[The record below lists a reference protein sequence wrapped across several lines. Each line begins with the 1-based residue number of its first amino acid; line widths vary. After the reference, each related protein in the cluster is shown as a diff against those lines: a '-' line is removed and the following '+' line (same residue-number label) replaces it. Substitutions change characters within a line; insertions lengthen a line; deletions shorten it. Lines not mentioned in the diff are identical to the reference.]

1 MRVEMETP
9 NQACQNVKRVSDFLF
24 KVAKMI
30 FTFTSHCIKRKSNQ
44 ESLADDGGTHSS
56 NLWTLLEGNFI
67 SADFPRGHPGS
78 HISQPTQWISKE
90 EAPYL
95 WIPSPKSLY
104 HLSYL
109 YKQYT
114 IYDIYNIQLPS
125 SPIERQMSSLWKVSL
140 NLGRMRTKMLAKF
153 PVRYKFSLC
162 YQTIFTVLYCIKP

>member
-78 HISQPTQWISKE
+78 HISHPTKWISKE
-90 EAPYL
+90 DPPRL

-114 IYDIYNIQLPS
+114 IYDIYNTQLPS

-153 PVRYKFSLC
+153 PVRYKFSLG

>member
-9 NQACQNVKRVSDFLF
+9 NQACQNAKRFSDFLF

-78 HISQPTQWISKE
+78 HISHPTKWISKE
-90 EAPYL
+90 APPRL

-109 YKQYT
+109 YKQYI

-153 PVRYKFSLC
+153 PVRYKFSLG
-162 YQTIFTVLYCIKP
+162 YQTIFPVLYCIKP

>member
-9 NQACQNVKRVSDFLF
+9 NPNQTCQNVKRVSDFLF

-78 HISQPTQWISKE
+78 HISHPTKWISKE
-90 EAPYL
+90 DPPRL

-153 PVRYKFSLC
+153 PGH
-162 YQTIFTVLYCIKP
+162 